1 MTVQERIE
9 ELRLLHGNGSATPWD
24 DCDGIHVGFVG
35 VGSWGSILGE
45 FGNADDAMLTIVTRN
60 LLPVLLAAWEL
71 AEAEQC
77 YREHVTGEKGWGDES
92 PAWDDQQMELSRI
105 LKAARK
111 SYREALKGVEDE

>member
-1 MTVQERIE
+1 MTVQKHIE
-9 ELRLLHGNGSATPWD
+9 ELRR
-24 DCDGIHVGFVG
+24 
-35 VGSWGSILGE
+35 LGE
-45 FGNADDAMLTIVTRN
+45 MVAPVSGRAKIVSQMDTYNFCTATRN